1 MRGSATGSGTPLSSN
16 PRKHSAGIRSA
27 AAVMPTASNTD
38 PEALAPTSSSGSRD
52 LDNEKAVLLGRTGSK
67 NIRVAV
73 SQAPKEVCNLCS
85 HRMHRVEQAGA
96 PQRAAVPPDA
106 CPAGTAPDSAFVVHT
121 QVWDRLVSARRWGL
135 FPLQTQQQA
144 LATTCMDPPPCCCCC
159 LQCHTATHRR
169 NLLHNLP
176 LPQTL

>member
-38 PEALAPTSSSGSRD
+38 PEALAPTSSAGSRD

-67 NIRVAV
+67 NIRAAV

-85 HRMHRVEQAGA
+85 HRM
-96 PQRAAVPPDA
+96 QRACGASRGPRN
-106 CPAGTAPDSAFVVHT
+106 VVLLSLMHA
-121 QVWDRLVSARRWGL
+121 L
-135 FPLQTQQQA
+135 QA
-144 LATTCMDPPPCCCCC
+144 LHQIVHSWFTRKFGTGW
-159 LQCHTATHRR
+159 
-169 NLLHNLP
+169 
-176 LPQTL
+176 